1 MGQKT
6 VHAILCNIRVKEAL
20 ELLRSAART
29 DSDHGNPGMNGESA
43 WIAISRLEAQ
53 RGNRDAAEQA
63 LAEGRR
69 ALEVFANRTRMAA
82 HVREFFVARLL
93 DAERQIKLAFDENEV
108 VFKLAGEASEASEW
122 KGAVNEADNPNYSAS
137 LVVRR
142 RQALSQASLAALKL
156 GRFADA
162 EAHARSLL
170 SLPVPHSTWSEP
182 MLLMQPDDLGW
193 ARVLLAQSQVAQA
206 NTAEALRT
214 LEPPIALYRKMQTA
228 GVSHLTFRQR
238 FARALYVQALAQP
251 ADPGGIAQR
260 RSSLAEAAKLL
271 NELSDEARELH
282 DTKELLSWIGAAR
295 EKPVQ
300 EVKQP

>member
-1 MGQKT
+1 
-6 VHAILCNIRVKEAL
+6 
-20 ELLRSAART
+20 
-29 DSDHGNPGMNGESA
+29 
-43 WIAISRLEAQ
+43 
-53 RGNRDAAEQA
+53 
-63 LAEGRR
+63 
-69 ALEVFANRTRMAA
+69 MAA
-82 HVREFFVARLL
+82 HVHEFFVARLL

-108 VFKLAGEASEASEW
+108 AFRLAGEAL
-122 KGAVNEADNPNYSAS
+122 KGAANDDDLPDYSAS

-142 RQALSQASLAALKL
+142 RQALSQAILAALKL
-156 GRFADA
+156 CRFADA
-162 EAHARSLL
+162 ETHARALL

-214 LEPPIALYRKMQTA
+214 LEPAIALYRKMQTA

-238 FARALYVQALAQP
+238 FARALYVQGLAQP
-251 ADPGGIAQR
+251 AEPGGIAQR